1 MMLFPELRRSILYL
15 AAGMA
20 TLVAVSVAQ
29 EPMEDLRIP
38 LEHYPTGELKTE
50 LFAERAKVPPDGSI
64 MAFGLILRSFMPT
77 GEVEMEIQAEDCVC
91 DRVAQ
96 VASSSNH
103 VSLVR
108 GGIRIDGDGF
118 TWSGGEEKLKIL
130 KNARV
135 VFPTAMVQKEGV
147 LDRVRGK

>member
-1 MMLFPELRRSILYL
+1 MLFPELRRSVLYL
-15 AAGMA
+15 VLGTMA
-20 TLVAVSVAQ
+20 LVVVGIAQ

-50 LFAERAKVPPDGSI
+50 LFAQRAEVPPDGSI
-64 MAFGLILRSFMPT
+64 VAFGLVLKSFTLT
-77 GEVEMEIQAEDCVC
+77 GDVEMEIQAEDCVC
-91 DRVAQ
+91 DRIAQ

-108 GGIRIDGDGF
+108 GDLQVSGDGF
-118 TWSGGEEKLKIL
+118 TWNGNEEKLKIL
-130 KNARV
+130 RNARV

>member
-1 MMLFPELRRSILYL
+1 MMLFPELRRSVLYL
-15 AAGMA
+15 VLGTMA
-20 TLVAVSVAQ
+20 LVVVGIAQ

-50 LFAERAKVPPDGSI
+50 LFAQRAEVPPDGSI
-64 MAFGLILRSFMPT
+64 VAFGLVLKSFTLT
-77 GEVEMEIQAEDCVC
+77 GDVEMEIQAEDCVC
-91 DRVAQ
+91 DRIAQ

-108 GGIRIDGDGF
+108 GDLQVSGDGF
-118 TWSGGEEKLKIL
+118 TWNGNEEKLKIL
-130 KNARV
+130 RNARV